1 MRDQIKNAALHHAA
15 AGLSVM
21 PTINDEKGKPKKPA
35 VSGWKDLQAVA
46 LSEDELSALFA
57 GQAVRKKSEQDKGI
71 ELYGQIAG
79 LALICGDVSG
89 GVELIDVDSA
99 KDPHGTI
106 WDDLRNAIAYDDMIA
121 GIFKELYI
129 EKTVSGGYHI
139 LYRYQVPEG
148 RKRAGNMTLAQA
160 ARTAAGTLGETIIET
175 RGEGG
180 YCVIDPTPGY
190 ETVQGDLQ
198 DLPVIELAERD
209 RLIEICKGLS
219 YEIAPEAPA
228 AVVPAPI
235 RRQADGLSPFDDYNA
250 RATLD
255 TVAEILQ
262 AHRWTIAGR
271 RPEKIFIRRP
281 DNGTV
286 TSEQSGNITMISGP
300 QGSVALLSVFSS
312 NAAPFEPYNAD
323 GTKKAYRPHD
333 VYTLLEHAGD
343 YKAAAKT
350 LYRAGYGDRRSQ
362 AVQLDAQEITVTY
375 ENKVNKENEV
385 TSVTS
390 DEFVTL
396 CTPAG
401 QPLTREDVLAAPVDV
416 FTLSAGQDTPE
427 IVQAIYLIHAAKK
440 YAYIQL
446 PDDSGKLSEIR
457 DYRYLAQRLIEQRD
471 GMDLTDRDIDEL
483 RLDIVSTSRRLRIH
497 DRHKFQGLCLEYGA
511 ADVGISQDD
520 LQITAQ
526 ELDAA
531 DRKETDKKKIETS
544 LQKAQELNAAGK
556 PYEAAKVLQP
566 VGNLTDTRADLS
578 SLLAPMTEEQLS
590 NEIQAQAGDV
600 PCGYS
605 FYMDGKNFEL
615 NLPAAALSVIAAR
628 TGHRKTSLLMNMAV
642 NIARNEAV
650 QGDVYF
656 LTYEETAADLLLKM
670 MTLDIDTDEL
680 TLDWI
685 KEYYRNGSPE
695 RRFRTTEKTAET
707 FRTKKTL
714 FFSELIH
721 TGRLRVLYPGL
732 PAPALCSMIR
742 QLTQEGKVAAVF
754 IDYIQQLRIPEQATQ
769 SRQVQ
774 LQEICEQLRDTA
786 IATGLPLILGAQ
798 FNREVNDEECIDS
811 ARIREAGDIEQT
823 ANLILGLWDRRQSR
837 GTQKNREGNTAKQE
851 DGILYA
857 EVLKGRGIGT
867 GAWAKLEYRAK
878 TWKIMKN

>member
-21 PTINDEKGKPKKPA
+21 PTINDKKGKPKKPA
-35 VSGWKDLQAVA
+35 VSGWEDLQAVA
-46 LSEDELSALFA
+46 LSQDELSALFA
-57 GQAVRKKSEQDKGI
+57 GHAVRKKSEQDEGI
-71 ELYGQIAG
+71 KPYGPIAG

-106 WDDLRNAIAYDDMIA
+106 WDDLCNAIAYDDLIA

-148 RKRAGNMTLAQA
+148 RKRAGNLTLALA
-160 ARTAAGTLGETIIET
+160 ARTDPDKKGPTIIET
-175 RGEGG
+175 RGAGG

-198 DLPVIELAERD
+198 DLPVIELAQRD
-209 RLIEICKGLS
+209 RLIELCRGLS
-219 YEIAPEAPA
+219 YEIAPEAPT
-228 AVVPAPI
+228 AVAPAPL

-271 RPEKIFIRRP
+271 RPEKIFILRP
-281 DNGTV
+281 DDGTV

-333 VYTLLEHAGD
+333 VYTLLEYSGD
-343 YKAAAKT
+343 YKAAAKA
-350 LYRAGYGDRRSQ
+350 LYRGGYGDRRSP
-362 AVQLDAQEITVTY
+362 AVQLDAQEIIVTY
-375 ENKVNKENEV
+375 ENKVNRENKAN
-385 TSVTS
+385 SVTS
-390 DEFVTL
+390 DVLVTL
-396 CTPAG
+396 CKPEE

-427 IVQAIYLIHAAKK
+427 IAQAIYLIHAAKK

-446 PDDSGKLSEIR
+446 PDDSGKIDEIR
-457 DYRYLAQRLIEQRD
+457 DYRYLAQRLIAQRD
-471 GMDLTDRDIDEL
+471 GLDLTDRDIDDL
-483 RLDIVSTSRRLRIH
+483 RLDIVSTSRRLRAH
-497 DRHKFQGLCLEYGA
+497 DRYKFMSQCLEYGA

-531 DRKETDKKKIETS
+531 DRKETDKKKIEDS
-544 LQKAQELNAAGK
+544 LQKAQDLIAAGK

-566 VGNLTDTRADLS
+566 AGKLTDARADLS
-578 SLLAPMTEEQLS
+578 SLLAPMTEKQLCVA
-590 NEIQAQAGDV
+590 IQAQAGDV
-600 PCGYS
+600 PSGYRFFNDGAS
-605 FYMDGKNFEL
+605 FMLD
-615 NLPAAALSVIAAR
+615 LPGAALSVIAAR
-628 TGHRKTSLLMNMAV
+628 TGHRKTSLLLNMAV
-642 NIARNEAV
+642 NIARNDAV

-656 LTYEETAADLLLKM
+656 LTYEETEADLTLKL
-670 MTLDIDTDEL
+670 MTLDIDSETSQL
-680 TLDWI
+680 TYI
-685 KEYYRNGSPE
+685 KNYYRYGMPE
-695 RRFRTTEKTAET
+695 DNYTDPIFRAGKDK
-707 FRTKKTL
+707 FMR
-714 FFSELIH
+714 ELIE
-721 TGRLRVLYPGL
+721 TGRLRVMYPGL
-732 PAPALCSMIR
+732 TAPDLCAMIR
-742 QLTQEGKVAAVF
+742 QIKQEGRIAAVF
-754 IDYIQQLRIPEQATQ
+754 IDYIQQLRIPELASQ
-769 SRQVQ
+769 SRQAQ

-786 IATGLPLILGAQ
+786 ISTGLPLILGAQ
-798 FNREVNDEECIDS
+798 FNREVNQEGDIES
-811 ARIREAGDIEQT
+811 SKIREAGDIEQT
-823 ANLILGLWDRRQSR
+823 ANLVIGLWDRAQTRAEHKDR
-837 GTQKNREGNTAKQE
+837 HGKKAMNKPGE
-851 DGILYA
+851 LYA
-857 EVLKGRGIGT
+857 EILKGRGIGT
-867 GAWAKLEYRAK
+867 GASVAMQYNAR
-878 TWKIMKN
+878 TWKIYKK

>member
-1 MRDQIKNAALHHAA
+1 MRDKIKNAALHHAA

-21 PTINDEKGKPKKPA
+21 PTINDKKGKPKKPA
-35 VSGWKDLQAVA
+35 VSGWEDLQAVA
-46 LSEDELSALFA
+46 LSQEELSQLFA
-57 GQAVRKKSEQDKGI
+57 GHAVRKKSEQDEGI
-71 ELYGQIAG
+71 KPYGAIAG

-106 WDDLRNAIAYDDMIA
+106 WDDLRNAIAYDDLIA

-148 RKRAGNMTLAQA
+148 RTRAGNMKLAQA
-160 ARTAAGTLGETIIET
+160 ARTAAGTSGEAIIET

-180 YCVIDPTPGY
+180 YCVIAPTPGY

-198 DLPVIELAERD
+198 DLPIIELAERD

-228 AVVPAPI
+228 AVVPTPI

-312 NAAPFEPYNAD
+312 NAAPFDPYNAD

-362 AVQLDAQEITVTY
+362 AVQLDAEEITVTY
-375 ENKVNKENEV
+375 ENKVNKENKV

-390 DEFVTL
+390 DEMVTL
-396 CTPAG
+396 CTPGG

-531 DRKETDKKKIETS
+531 DRKETDKKKIEAS
-544 LQKAQELNAAGK
+544 LQKAQELIAAGK
-556 PYEAAKVLQP
+556 PYEAAKHLQP

-578 SLLAPMTEEQLS
+578 SLLAPMTEERLR

-605 FYMDGKNFEL
+605 FFKDGKPLEL
-615 NLPAAALSVIAAR
+615 ELPGAALSVIAAR
-628 TGHRKTSLLMNMAV
+628 TGHRKTSLLLNMAV
-642 NIARNEAV
+642 NIARNPAV
-650 QGDVYF
+650 HGDVYF
-656 LTYEETAADLLLKM
+656 LTYEETAADLTLKL
-670 MTLDIDTDEL
+670 MTLDINSKEL
-680 TLDWI
+680 DYI
-685 KEYYRNGSPE
+685 KKYYRKGMPQDNFIDAA
-695 RRFRTTEKTAET
+695 FRAGKDN
-707 FRTKKTL
+707 FMR
-714 FFSELIH
+714 ELIEP
-721 TGRLRVLYPGL
+721 GRLRVMYPGL
-732 PAPALCSMIR
+732 PAPELCSMIR
-742 QLTQEGKVAAVF
+742 LLKQEGRVAAVF
-754 IDYIQQLRIPEQATQ
+754 IDYIQQLRIPELASQ
-769 SRQVQ
+769 SRQAQ

-786 IATGLPLILGAQ
+786 ISTGLPLILGAQ
-798 FNREVNDEECIDS
+798 FNREVNQEGDIES
-811 ARIREAGDIEQT
+811 SKIREAGDIEQT
-823 ANLILGLWDRRQSR
+823 ANLVIGLWDRAQTRE
-837 GTQKNREGNTAKQE
+837 GQKNRQQKAAKNAPGE
-851 DGILYA
+851 LYA
-857 EVLKGRGIGT
+857 EILKGRGIGT
-867 GAWAKLEYRAK
+867 GADAVLKYNAK
-878 TWKIMKN
+878 TWKIEKN